1 MKGSHDPG
9 RSKTMKLPFQRDS
22 AGERGYILLALLL
35 MVALLSLGLLAEVQ
49 NIELQIRRDR
59 EEEMIHRGTQYS
71 RAVRLFFVKF
81 KRYPANI
88 QELENT
94 NNIRFLRKRYKDP
107 ITGKDFKPL
116 YMTDVAIFT
125 QNKAPVQPPAA
136 IQVQE
141 SNAAANHGAEGA
153 GEAACTPVPDGQN
166 PADLDL
172 DTPPCPPSTAGSNG
186 AGGAAAASE
195 PDANDPE
202 GSGAPPLNGVPIVGV
217 VSYSK
222 EKTIREFDNKD
233 HYNQWLFI
241 FNPSG
246 GTTGLINTPD
256 QPNLLQRA
264 QHREQQ
270 NQNPSQ
276 DPGSNQPNQPNQP

>member
-1 MKGSHDPG
+1 MRTDDCGLRPRGS
-9 RSKTMKLPFQRDS
+9 TMKIYFQPAHAR
-22 AGERGYILLALLL
+22 ERGYILLALML

-136 IQVQE
+136 VQAQA

-153 GEAACTPVPDGQN
+153 GEAACTMVPEGQD
-166 PADLDL
+166 PANLDL
-172 DTPPCPPSTAGSNG
+172 DTPPCPPSTASSNG
-186 AGGAAAASE
+186 AGGAAAGPE

-217 VSYSK
+217 VSFSK

-264 QHREQQ
+264 QTRGQQ
-270 NQNPSQ
+270 NENPGQNPDQTS
-276 DPGSNQPNQPNQP
+276 PR